1 MIAENIQR
9 DLKAEL
15 LQLTVVKTSVST
27 WTVQSQSSDK
37 IYHINGDVC
46 ECPDCKYR
54 NNYCKHLR
62 ARDLYV
68 METEK

>member
-15 LQLTVVKTSVST
+15 LQLTVVKTSLST

-62 ARDLYV
+62 ARDLK
-68 METEK
+68 ELKIE